1 MNGRSVRDRTF
12 LGPSEDSFRVMMMVE
27 NILDIKKIIMFRFVL

>member
-12 LGPSEDSFRVMMMVE
+12 LGANEDSFRVMMMVE
-27 NILDIKKIIMFRFVL
+27 NIFDIKKIIMFRFVQ